1 MGILDRFKGAIR
13 KSSQNTNEA
22 FNKLVYR
29 YIGNNLISSSENDD
43 TYINKGYR
51 FNSTVYSI
59 VNLISKTAANI
70 PFQIYEVKNENELKR
85 YKSITSGSITTTGLI
100 NSNIIQKKALVGV
113 EDTELHELLNR
124 PNPAQSF
131 NSWIQEVIAFG
142 ALTGNR
148 YIYGIAP
155 DTGQNS
161 GKYKELYVLP
171 SQVVEIHSG
180 GLMKPVKE
188 YTLEYNGTYRIPAE
202 FICHIKNFN
211 PYYDGSGS
219 HLYGMSPLKAGL
231 RSMDAN
237 NEALTTGVKYLQNQT
252 ARGMLISDEGDITE
266 SQAKQLKDKFRST
279 YQGSQN
285 AGDLIITP
293 KKLSWVNFGLNA
305 SDLSLIEQYNASI
318 KDLCNVYNVPVQLL
332 NNTDSTTYNNMK
344 EAKKALYQNAVIP
357 ELIRIREE
365 LNRWLTPQYGDKL
378 YIDFDFNSIPE
389 LQEETEKVVDQ
400 MSKSWWLTPNEKRIA
415 MNYGVDEDNVR
426 MNEYYVPAN
435 LIPME
440 PSSGLDDI
448 VDAIDEQKMLKTEV
462 RGMNDVYTT
471 IAEARARAEQMGGS
485 GYHEMIFDGY
495 TVYMPFET
503 HEEYEAAKDGKLA
516 EYYADRDSYNDD
528 DEDFDLDSEIY
539 QMYDMEYK
547 APNISA
553 TMETALRNKVK
564 DHNDKYGD
572 DPDKRATFSMLARS
586 FVRGVGA
593 YRTNPSSVRPNVNNE
608 QQWALGRVNGLLY
621 ALRTGRFRNK
631 PYDTDLLPEGHPLS
645 SKKNPMNKD
654 KINAF
659 LDAYTTREEAEQRAE
674 EMGWNGEGVGFHT
687 HTYDGNEIY
696 MPFETHEEYEEA
708 QKTNKNYDNYPQG
721 ATNNAQRVLD
731 WDKEYDLR
739 SKMGTDTGW
748 ARARQLA
755 ARRPLS
761 QSEVNQT
768 YSFLKRHEQNAE
780 IAEEFRGTPWNDKGY
795 VMYNAWGGRA
805 MLSFVERNRSANKD
819 E

>member
-1 MGILDRFKGAIR
+1 MGILDRFKGAIL
-13 KSSQNTNEA
+13 KSNQNTNEA
-22 FNKLVYR
+22 FNKLVYK
-29 YIGNNLISSSENDD
+29 YIGNNLISSTENDD

-70 PFQIYEVKNENELKR
+70 PFQIYEVKNENDLKR
-85 YKSITSGSITTTGLI
+85 YKSLTSGSVTTTSII
-100 NSNIIQKKALVGV
+100 NSNIIQKKALIGV
-113 EDTELHELLNR
+113 EDTDLHELLNR

-131 NSWIQEVIAFG
+131 NSWIQEIIAFG

-148 YIYGIAP
+148 YIYGISP
-155 DTGQNS
+155 ETGQNS

-202 FICHIKNFN
+202 SICHIKNFN
-211 PYYDGSGS
+211 PYHNGSGS

-266 SQAKQLKDKFRST
+266 SQARQLKDKFRNT

-400 MSKSWWLTPNEKRIA
+400 MVKSWWLTPNEKRMA
-415 MNYGVDEDNVR
+415 MNYGIDQDNDR

-435 LIPME
+435 LIPLE

-448 VDAIDEQKMLKTEV
+448 VDVLEEQKMHKREV
-462 RGMNDVYTT
+462 QGMNDVFTT
-471 IAEARARAEQMGGS
+471 ISEAIDRAEQMGGS
-485 GYHEMIFDGY
+485 GYHSHIFDGN

-503 HEEYEAAKDGKLA
+503 HEEYEAAKDGKLSD
-516 EYYADRDSYNDD
+516 YYADIDSYNED
-528 DEDFDLDSEIY
+528 DEDMDAEAY
-539 QMYDMEYK
+539 QMDKIETK
-547 APNISA
+547 APQISNV
-553 TMETALRNKVK
+553 METALRNKVK
-564 DHNDKYGD
+564 DHNEKHGD
-572 DPDKRATFSMLARS
+572 NPARRASYSMLARS
-586 FVRGVGA
+586 FIRGVGA

-631 PYDTDLLPEGHPLS
+631 PYDTDLLPEEHSLS
-645 SKKNPMNKD
+645 SKGIENK
-654 KINAF
+654 K
-659 LDAYTTREEAEQRAE
+659 
-674 EMGWNGEGVGFHT
+674 
-687 HTYDGNEIY
+687 
-696 MPFETHEEYEEA
+696 
-708 QKTNKNYDNYPQG
+708 YDNYPQG

-739 SKMGTDTGW
+739 AKMGTDTGW

-761 QSEVNQT
+761 QSDVNQI
-768 YSFLKRHEQNAE
+768 YSFLRRHEQNAE
-780 IAEEFRGTPWNDKGY
+780 IAEEFRGTPWRDKGY

-819 E
+819 D

>member
-1 MGILDRFKGAIR
+1 MGILDRFRGAIR

-29 YIGNNLISSSENDD
+29 YIGNNLISSTENDD

-59 VNLISKTAANI
+59 VNLISKTAGNI

-85 YKSITSGSITTTGLI
+85 YKSITSGTITTTGLV
-100 NSNIIQKKALVGV
+100 NSNIIQKKALVNV

-202 FICHIKNFN
+202 YICHIKNFN

-266 SQAKQLKDKFRST
+266 SQARQLKDKFRNT
-279 YQGSQN
+279 YQGSNN

-344 EAKKALYQNAVIP
+344 EAKKALYQNAIIP

-365 LNRWLTPQYGDKL
+365 LNRWLTPQYGEKL
-378 YIDFDFNSIPE
+378 YIDFDFQSIPE

-400 MSKSWWLTPNEKRIA
+400 MAKSWWLTPNEKRIA
-415 MNYGVDEDNVR
+415 MNYGVDEGNQR

-448 VDAIDEQKMLKTEV
+448 ADVLDEQKMLKTEV
-462 RGMNDVYTT
+462 RGMNDVFTT

-485 GYHEMIFDGY
+485 GYHEHIFDGY
-495 TVYMPFET
+495 TVYMPFES

-516 EYYADRDSYNDD
+516 EYYADRNEYNE
-528 DEDFDLDSEIY
+528 EDMDLDAEIY
-539 QMYDMEYK
+539 EMYDMEYK
-547 APNISA
+547 APQISA
-553 TMETALRNKVK
+553 AMETALRNKVK
-564 DHNDKYGD
+564 DHNEKYGD
-572 DPDKRATFSMLARS
+572 NPAKRATFSMLARS

-621 ALRTGRFRNK
+621 ALRTGRFRSTAF
-631 PYDTDLLPEGHPLS
+631 DTDLLPEDHPLS
-645 SKKNPMNKD
+645 SKKTVENK
-654 KINAF
+654 K
-659 LDAYTTREEAEQRAE
+659 
-674 EMGWNGEGVGFHT
+674 
-687 HTYDGNEIY
+687 
-696 MPFETHEEYEEA
+696 
-708 QKTNKNYDNYPQG
+708 YDNYPQG

-761 QSEVNQT
+761 QSDVNQI

-780 IAEEFRGTPWNDKGY
+780 IAEEFRGTPWKDKGY

-805 MLSFVERNRSANKD
+805 MLSFADRNRSANID
-819 E
+819 D

>member
-1 MGILDRFKGAIR
+1 MGILDRFRGAIR

-29 YIGNNLISSSENDD
+29 YIGNNLISSTENDD

-59 VNLISKTAANI
+59 VNLISKTAGNI

-85 YKSITSGSITTTGLI
+85 YKSITSGTITTTGLV
-100 NSNIIQKKALVGV
+100 NSNIIQKKALVNV

-266 SQAKQLKDKFRST
+266 SQARQLKDKFRNT
-279 YQGSQN
+279 YQGSNN

-344 EAKKALYQNAVIP
+344 EAKKALYQNAIIP

-365 LNRWLTPQYGDKL
+365 LNRWLTPQYGEKL
-378 YIDFDFNSIPE
+378 YIDFDFQSIPE

-400 MSKSWWLTPNEKRIA
+400 MAKSWWLTPNEKRIA
-415 MNYGVDEDNVR
+415 MNYGVDEGNQR

-448 VDAIDEQKMLKTEV
+448 ADVLDEQKMLKTEV
-462 RGMNDVYTT
+462 RGMNDVFTT

-485 GYHEMIFDGY
+485 GYHEHIFDGY
-495 TVYMPFET
+495 TVYMPFES

-516 EYYADRDSYNDD
+516 EYYADRDSYNE
-528 DEDFDLDSEIY
+528 EDMDLDAEIY
-539 QMYDMEYK
+539 EMYDMEYK
-547 APNISA
+547 APQISA
-553 TMETALRNKVK
+553 AMETALRNKVK
-564 DHNDKYGD
+564 DHNEKYGD
-572 DPDKRATFSMLARS
+572 NPAKRATFSMLARS

-621 ALRTGRFRNK
+621 ALRTGRFRSTAF
-631 PYDTDLLPEGHPLS
+631 DTDLLPEDHPLS
-645 SKKNPMNKD
+645 SKKTVENK
-654 KINAF
+654 K
-659 LDAYTTREEAEQRAE
+659 
-674 EMGWNGEGVGFHT
+674 
-687 HTYDGNEIY
+687 
-696 MPFETHEEYEEA
+696 
-708 QKTNKNYDNYPQG
+708 YDNYPQG

-761 QSEVNQT
+761 QSDVNQI

-780 IAEEFRGTPWNDKGY
+780 IAEEFRGTPWKDKGY

-805 MLSFVERNRSANKD
+805 MLSFADRNRSANID
-819 E
+819 D

>member
-1 MGILDRFKGAIR
+1 MGILDRFRGAIR

-29 YIGNNLISSSENDD
+29 YIGNNLISSTENDD

-59 VNLISKTAANI
+59 VNLISKTAGNI

-85 YKSITSGSITTTGLI
+85 YKSITSGTITTTGLV
-100 NSNIIQKKALVGV
+100 NSNIIQKKALVNV

-131 NSWIQEVIAFG
+131 NSWIQEIIAFG

-180 GLMKPVKE
+180 GLMKPIKE

-266 SQAKQLKDKFRST
+266 SQARQLKDKFRNT
-279 YQGSQN
+279 YQGSNN

-344 EAKKALYQNAVIP
+344 EAKKALYQNAIIP

-365 LNRWLTPQYGDKL
+365 LNRWLTPQYGEKL
-378 YIDFDFNSIPE
+378 YIDFDFQSIPE

-400 MSKSWWLTPNEKRIA
+400 MAKSWWLTPNEKRIA
-415 MNYGVDEDNVR
+415 MNYGVDDGNVR

-448 VDAIDEQKMLKTEV
+448 ADVLDEQKMLKTEV
-462 RGMNDVYTT
+462 RGMNDVFTT

-485 GYHEMIFDGY
+485 GYHEHIFDGY
-495 TVYMPFET
+495 TVYMPFES

-516 EYYADRDSYNDD
+516 EYYADRDEYNE
-528 DEDFDLDSEIY
+528 EDMDLDGEIY
-539 QMYDMEYK
+539 EMYDMEYK
-547 APNISA
+547 APQISA
-553 TMETALRNKVK
+553 AMETALRNKVK
-564 DHNDKYGD
+564 DHNEKYGD
-572 DPDKRATFSMLARS
+572 NPAKRATFSMLARS

-621 ALRTGRFRNK
+621 ALRTGRFRRTA
-631 PYDTDLLPEGHPLS
+631 YDTDLLPEDHPLS
-645 SKKNPMNKD
+645 SKKTVENK
-654 KINAF
+654 K
-659 LDAYTTREEAEQRAE
+659 
-674 EMGWNGEGVGFHT
+674 
-687 HTYDGNEIY
+687 
-696 MPFETHEEYEEA
+696 
-708 QKTNKNYDNYPQG
+708 YDNYPQG

-761 QSEVNQT
+761 QSDVNQI

-780 IAEEFRGTPWNDKGY
+780 IAEEFRGTPWKDKGY

-805 MLSFVERNRSANKD
+805 MLSYADRNRSANID
-819 E
+819 D

>member
-1 MGILDRFKGAIR
+1 
-13 KSSQNTNEA
+13 
-22 FNKLVYR
+22 
-29 YIGNNLISSSENDD
+29 
-43 TYINKGYR
+43 
-51 FNSTVYSI
+51 
-59 VNLISKTAANI
+59 
-70 PFQIYEVKNENELKR
+70 
-85 YKSITSGSITTTGLI
+85 
-100 NSNIIQKKALVGV
+100 
-113 EDTELHELLNR
+113 
-124 PNPAQSF
+124 
-131 NSWIQEVIAFG
+131 
-142 ALTGNR
+142 
-148 YIYGIAP
+148 
-155 DTGQNS
+155 
-161 GKYKELYVLP
+161 
-171 SQVVEIHSG
+171 
-180 GLMKPVKE
+180 
-188 YTLEYNGTYRIPAE
+188 
-202 FICHIKNFN
+202 
-211 PYYDGSGS
+211 
-219 HLYGMSPLKAGL
+219 
-231 RSMDAN
+231 
-237 NEALTTGVKYLQNQT
+237 
-252 ARGMLISDEGDITE
+252 
-266 SQAKQLKDKFRST
+266 
-279 YQGSQN
+279 
-285 AGDLIITP
+285 
-293 KKLSWVNFGLNA
+293 
-305 SDLSLIEQYNASI
+305 
-318 KDLCNVYNVPVQLL
+318 
-332 NNTDSTTYNNMK
+332 
-344 EAKKALYQNAVIP
+344 
-357 ELIRIREE
+357 
-365 LNRWLTPQYGDKL
+365 
-378 YIDFDFNSIPE
+378 
-389 LQEETEKVVDQ
+389 
-400 MSKSWWLTPNEKRIA
+400 

>member
-1 MGILDRFKGAIR
+1 MGILDRFRGVIN

-29 YIGNNLISSSENDD
+29 YLGDNLISSSENDD

-51 FNSTVYSI
+51 FNSSIYSI

-85 YKSITSGSITTTGLI
+85 YKSITSGSVTTTSLV
-100 NSNIIQKKALVGV
+100 NSNIIQKKALANV

-131 NSWIQEVIAFG
+131 NSWIQEIIAFG

-155 DTGQNS
+155 DTGQNM

-252 ARGMLISDEGDITE
+252 ARGMLISDEGDMTE

-279 YQGSQN
+279 YQGSNN

-332 NNTDSTTYNNMK
+332 NNTESSTYNNMK

-415 MNYGVDEDNVR
+415 MNYGVDEENIK

-440 PSSGLDDI
+440 PSTGLDDI
-448 VDAIDEQKMLKTEV
+448 VDVLEEQKSLKREV
-462 RGMNDVYTT
+462 VGMNDVYTT
-471 IAEARARAEQMGGS
+471 IAEAKERAEQMGGS
-485 GYHEMIFDGY
+485 GYHEHIFDGY

-528 DEDFDLDSEIY
+528 DVDLDSEVY
-539 QMYDMEYK
+539 QMYDMERK
-547 APNISA
+547 APKISA
-553 TMETALRNKVK
+553 AMETALRNKVD
-564 DHNDKYGD
+564 DHNEKYGD
-572 DPDKRATFSMLARS
+572 NPAKRATFSMLARS
-586 FVRGVGA
+586 FIRGVGA
-593 YRTNPSSVRPNVNNE
+593 YRTNPSSVRPNVSNE

-621 ALRTGRFRNK
+621 ALRSGKFRSTA
-631 PYDTDLLPEGHPLS
+631 YDTDLLPEDHALS
-645 SKKNPMNKD
+645 SKK
-654 KINAF
+654 
-659 LDAYTTREEAEQRAE
+659 
-674 EMGWNGEGVGFHT
+674 EM
-687 HTYDGNEIY
+687 
-696 MPFETHEEYEEA
+696 
-708 QKTNKNYDNYPQG
+708 TNKNYDNYPQG

-739 SKMGTDTGW
+739 DKMGTDTGW

-761 QSEVNQT
+761 QSDVNEI

-780 IAEEFRGTPWNDKGY
+780 IAEDFRGTPWKDKGY
-795 VMYNAWGGRA
+795 VMYNAWGGKA
-805 MLSFVERNRSANKD
+805 LLSFVERNRSANKD
-819 E
+819 D